1 MKTIKLFAGV
11 IAMTLAFAACGGVD
25 SKIADLKAACEAGE
39 GEKATEI
46 AIELT
51 ELQAED
57 EKAISEEQEK
67 ELQEIMMKGCDCL
80 DLEKVFKAA
89 MELEAK
95 K

>member
-46 AIELT
+46 AIELA
-51 ELQAED
+51 ELTVED
-57 EKAISEEQEK
+57 EKAISEEQQK
-67 ELQEIMMKGCDCL
+67 EVLEIMLGCDCL
-80 DLEKVFKAA
+80 DWEKINKI
-89 MELEAK
+89 EAK

>member
-11 IAMTLAFAACGGVD
+11 IAMALAFAACGGVD

-46 AIELT
+46 VIELT
-51 ELQAED
+51 ELKAED
-57 EKAISEEQEK
+57 EKALSEEQEK
-67 ELQEIMMKGCDCL
+67 ELQESLKGCDCL
-80 DLEKVFKAA
+80 DFEKIFKAA
-89 MELEAK
+89 EELAAK

>member
-11 IAMTLAFAACGGVD
+11 IAMALAFAACGGVD

-46 AIELT
+46 VIELT
-51 ELQAED
+51 ELKAED

-67 ELQEIMMKGCDCL
+67 ELDKIMKDCDCL
-80 DLEKVFKAA
+80 DFEKVIKAA

>member
-46 AIELT
+46 AIELA
-51 ELQAED
+51 ELKAED

-67 ELQEIMMKGCDCL
+67 EVDEIMKDCDCL
-80 DLEKVFKAA
+80 DFEKLIKAA
-89 MELEAK
+89 MEIEAK

>member
-46 AIELT
+46 AIELA
-51 ELQAED
+51 EIEAED
-57 EKAISEEQEK
+57 EKAISEEQK
-67 ELQEIMMKGCDCL
+67 EEMLKILVNCNCL
-80 DLEKVFKAA
+80 DWEKLNKI
-89 MELEAK
+89 EAK

>member
-46 AIELT
+46 AIELA
-51 ELQAED
+51 ELQVED
-57 EKAISEEQEK
+57 EKALSEEQK
-67 ELQEIMMKGCDCL
+67 EEVAKIVFGCDCL
-80 DLEKVFKAA
+80 DWEKMNKI
-89 MELEAK
+89 EAK

>member
-46 AIELT
+46 AIELA
-51 ELQAED
+51 ELQVED
-57 EKAISEEQEK
+57 EKALSEEQK
-67 ELQEIMMKGCDCL
+67 EEVAKIVFDCNCL
-80 DLEKVFKAA
+80 DWEKLSKI
-89 MELEAK
+89 EAK

>member
-46 AIELT
+46 AIELA
-51 ELQAED
+51 ELVAED
-57 EKAISEEQEK
+57 EKAISEEQDK
-67 ELQEIMMKGCDCL
+67 EVQKIMQDCDCL
-80 DLEKVFKAA
+80 DFEKLMKAA
-89 MELEAK
+89 KEIAEK

>member
-51 ELQAED
+51 ELEAED
-57 EKAISEEQEK
+57 EKAISEEQKK
-67 ELQEIMMKGCDCL
+67 EILKIVFDCNCL
-80 DLEKVFKAA
+80 DWEKLFKAA
-89 MELEAK
+89 EELAAK